1 MATKAHLAPIIKR
14 FKAFIIDLF
23 LIAVPIL
30 YITTYIILDGKNDF
44 QNNQIA
50 IFLVWLVFGIIQ
62 SIFFALKAQSPG
74 YKAQQIYC
82 VNLHGKTAG
91 FFVYLFRYAMFV
103 FGFIIGGS
111 IMCFWRKDKR
121 NLHDLLS
128 DTLVVEKSL

>member
-1 MATKAHLAPIIKR
+1 MATKASLAPIIKR

-30 YITTYIILDGKNDF
+30 YITTYIILDGKDDF

-50 IFLVWLVFGIIQ
+50 IFSVWVIFGVIQ
-62 SIFFALKAQSPG
+62 SVFFAFKAQSPG

-82 VNLHGKTAG
+82 VNLHGKTAN
-91 FFVYLFRYAMFV
+91 FLIYLFRYFMFV

-111 IMCFWRKDKR
+111 ILCFFRKDKR

-128 DTLVVEKSL
+128 DTLVVQKS